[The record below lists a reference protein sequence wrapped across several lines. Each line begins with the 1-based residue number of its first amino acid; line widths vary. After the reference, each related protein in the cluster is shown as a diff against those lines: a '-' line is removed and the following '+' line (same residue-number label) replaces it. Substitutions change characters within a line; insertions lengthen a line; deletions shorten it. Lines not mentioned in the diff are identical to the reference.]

1 MSRKKITI
9 LIIFLIFS
17 FNIQSN
23 QVNKILYASWDKP
36 DVEILYT
43 LPKEINNQTKVL
55 FIIHGNSRDVK
66 KYLNLWLEDAKDK
79 NVILVAPHFTKE
91 NYPNFG
97 TLQIAKSSGKILNDQ
112 SNNLTNS
119 ISSFFTYFKSKY
131 NLESSTYRI
140 FGFSA
145 GSQFVHRYLM
155 YGKDTRTEKAV
166 LGSAGWYTFL
176 NEEKYPYGTKNMPIE
191 KERYEWF
198 LSRRVLF
205 ILGNK
210 DNDPNHPTL
219 NLSKGAK
226 KQGNN
231 RYERGQNY
239 FDNLL
244 NFSQKNKIPFR
255 WRYKVVPSLDHNTEM
270 LSKNAIPFLLEDL
283 SYN

>member
-191 KERYEWF
+191 KDRYEWF

>member
-1 MSRKKITI
+1 MSSKKITI

>member
-9 LIIFLIFS
+9 LIIFLTFS

-55 FIIHGNSRDVK
+55 FLIHGNSRDVK

>member
-1 MSRKKITI
+1 MFRKKITI

-97 TLQIAKSSGKILNDQ
+97 TLQIAKSSGKMLNDQ

-244 NFSQKNKIPFR
+244 NFSKKNKIPFR

>member
-1 MSRKKITI
+1 MSSKKITI

-23 QVNKILYASWDKP
+23 QINKILYASWDKP

>member
-1 MSRKKITI
+1 
-9 LIIFLIFS
+9 
-17 FNIQSN
+17 
-23 QVNKILYASWDKP
+23 
-36 DVEILYT
+36 
-43 LPKEINNQTKVL
+43 
-55 FIIHGNSRDVK
+55 
-66 KYLNLWLEDAKDK
+66 
-79 NVILVAPHFTKE
+79 
-91 NYPNFG
+91 
-97 TLQIAKSSGKILNDQ
+97 
-112 SNNLTNS
+112 
-119 ISSFFTYFKSKY
+119 
-131 NLESSTYRI
+131 
-140 FGFSA
+140 
-145 GSQFVHRYLM
+145 M

-244 NFSQKNKIPFR
+244 NFSKKNKIPFR

>member
-36 DVEILYT
+36 DVEIFYT

-244 NFSQKNKIPFR
+244 NFSKKNKIPFR

>member
-191 KERYEWF
+191 KDRYEWF

-255 WRYKVVPSLDHNTEM
+255 WRYKAVPSLDHNTEM

>member
-1 MSRKKITI
+1 MFRKKITI

-66 KYLNLWLEDAKDK
+66 KYLNLWLDDAKDK

>member
-1 MSRKKITI
+1 MFRKKITI

-226 KQGNN
+226 KQGSN

>member
-9 LIIFLIFS
+9 LIIFLTFS

>member
-1 MSRKKITI
+1 MFRKKITI

>member
-1 MSRKKITI
+1 MFRKKFTI

-23 QVNKILYASWDKP
+23 QINKILYASWDKP

-155 YGKDTRTEKAV
+155 YGEDTGTEKAV

-255 WRYKVVPSLDHNTEM
+255 WRYKVVPSLDHNAEM

>member
-1 MSRKKITI
+1 MFRKKFTI

-23 QVNKILYASWDKP
+23 QINKILYASWDKP

-166 LGSAGWYTFL
+166 IGSAGWYTFL

>member
-1 MSRKKITI
+1 MFRKKITI

-55 FIIHGNSRDVK
+55 FLIHGNSRDVK

-91 NYPNFG
+91 NYTNFG

-191 KERYEWF
+191 KDRYEWF

-239 FDNLL
+239 FDSLL

>member
-1 MSRKKITI
+1 MFRKKITI

-23 QVNKILYASWDKP
+23 QVNKILYASWNKP

>member
-1 MSRKKITI
+1 MFRKKITI

-97 TLQIAKSSGKILNDQ
+97 TLQIAKLSGKILNDQ

-255 WRYKVVPSLDHNTEM
+255 WRYKLVPSLDHNTEM

>member
-1 MSRKKITI
+1 MFRKKITI

-36 DVEILYT
+36 DVEIFYT

-244 NFSQKNKIPFR
+244 NFSKKNKIPFR

>member
-1 MSRKKITI
+1 MFRKKITI

-119 ISSFFTYFKSKY
+119 ISSFFTYFKNKY

>member
-55 FIIHGNSRDVK
+55 FLIHGNSRDVK

>member
-36 DVEILYT
+36 DVEIFYT

-55 FIIHGNSRDVK
+55 FLIHGNSRDVK

>member
-1 MSRKKITI
+1 MSSKKITI

-55 FIIHGNSRDVK
+55 FIIHGNSRDVN

>member
-1 MSRKKITI
+1 MFRKKITI

-255 WRYKVVPSLDHNTEM
+255 WRYKAVPSLDHNTEM

>member
-239 FDNLL
+239 FDSLL

-270 LSKNAIPFLLEDL
+270 LSKNAIPFLMEDL

>member
-9 LIIFLIFS
+9 LIIFLTFS

-55 FIIHGNSRDVK
+55 FLIHGNSRDVK

-231 RYERGQNY
+231 RYERGQYY

>member
-9 LIIFLIFS
+9 LIIFLTFS

-191 KERYEWF
+191 KDRYEWF

>member
-1 MSRKKITI
+1 MFRKKFTI

-166 LGSAGWYTFL
+166 IGSAGWYTFL

>member
-1 MSRKKITI
+1 MFRKKITI

-97 TLQIAKSSGKILNDQ
+97 TLQIAKSSGKMLNDQ

>member
-1 MSRKKITI
+1 MFRKKITI

-17 FNIQSN
+17 FDIQSN

-119 ISSFFTYFKSKY
+119 ISSFFTYFKR
-131 NLESSTYRI
+131 LFASSHIT
-140 FGFSA
+140 
-145 GSQFVHRYLM
+145 
-155 YGKDTRTEKAV
+155 
-166 LGSAGWYTFL
+166 LGSKTFFSL
-176 NEEKYPYGTKNMPIE
+176 NKS
-191 KERYEWF
+191 F
-198 LSRRVLF
+198 
-205 ILGNK
+205 
-210 DNDPNHPTL
+210 
-219 NLSKGAK
+219 
-226 KQGNN
+226 
-231 RYERGQNY
+231 
-239 FDNLL
+239 
-244 NFSQKNKIPFR
+244 
-255 WRYKVVPSLDHNTEM
+255 
-270 LSKNAIPFLLEDL
+270 
-283 SYN
+283 

>member
-1 MSRKKITI
+1 MFRKKITI

-231 RYERGQNY
+231 RFERGQNY

>member
-1 MSRKKITI
+1 MFRKKFTI

-23 QVNKILYASWDKP
+23 QINKILYASWDKP

>member
-1 MSRKKITI
+1 MFRKKFTI

>member
-1 MSRKKITI
+1 MFRKKFTI

-23 QVNKILYASWDKP
+23 QINKILYASWDKP

-255 WRYKVVPSLDHNTEM
+255 WRYKVVPSLDHNAEM

>member
-9 LIIFLIFS
+9 LIIFLTFS

-43 LPKEINNQTKVL
+43 LPKEINNQTKIL
-55 FIIHGNSRDVK
+55 FLIHGNSRDVK

>member
-1 MSRKKITI
+1 MSSKKITI

-166 LGSAGWYTFL
+166 IGSAGWYTFL

>member
-270 LSKNAIPFLLEDL
+270 LSKNAIPFLMEDL

>member
-1 MSRKKITI
+1 MFRKKITI

-36 DVEILYT
+36 DVEIFYT

>member
-9 LIIFLIFS
+9 LIIFLTFS

-55 FIIHGNSRDVK
+55 FLIHGNSRDVK

-191 KERYEWF
+191 KDRYEWF

>member
-1 MSRKKITI
+1 MFRKKFTI

-23 QVNKILYASWDKP
+23 QINKILYASWDKP

-155 YGKDTRTEKAV
+155 YGKDTGTEKAV

-255 WRYKVVPSLDHNTEM
+255 WRYKVVPSLDHNAEM

>member
-1 MSRKKITI
+1 MFRKKFTI

-23 QVNKILYASWDKP
+23 QINKILYASWDKP

-79 NVILVAPHFTKE
+79 NVILVAPHFSKE